1 MPLEV
6 VKRVKKKILYIVYSR
21 IKYRT
26 HLYKY
31 SVFSKTVVYLTQ
43 ADLPVTVACQL
54 ELSRA
59 CTDKSRGQRA
69 GDRADATCPLAAGV
83 HAAGRGG
90 LSILPVPTVH
100 SGIMILRSSM
110 PPICLPQ
117 CVALVGGRGRV
128 RSLTHGL
135 T

>member
-43 ADLPVTVACQL
+43 ADLLTLGP
-54 ELSRA
+54 
-59 CTDKSRGQRA
+59 
-69 GDRADATCPLAAGV
+69 DREPV
-83 HAAGRGG
+83 HAVYRKRRQF
-90 LSILPVPTVH
+90 LSIE
-100 SGIMILRSSM
+100 GIQK
-110 PPICLPQ
+110 C
-117 CVALVGGRGRV
+117 ANH
-128 RSLTHGL
+128 T
-135 T
+135 